1 MKTQRARGTPDEACG
16 SIIFCLLD
24 GTAENA
30 LEGLD
35 IDDLDV
41 DGGEDLIFDIL
52 DGCFPVPEAQD
63 KIGEALDDVFR
74 LRVERNEKTAV
85 YTGRCSEVFDR
96 AAREGVDLP
105 DLARGC
111 PMLRGVT
118 PE

>member
-1 MKTQRARGTPDEACG
+1 MAPSSSASLAARRR
-16 SIIFCLLD
+16 
-24 GTAENA
+24 NA

-41 DGGEDLIFDIL
+41 DGCEDLIFDIL
-52 DGCFPVPEAQD
+52 DGRFPEPEAQD

-96 AAREGVDLP
+96 AAREAPRIP
-105 DLARGC
+105 DASR
-111 PMLRGVT
+111 RQADA
-118 PE
+118 

>member
-1 MKTQRARGTPDEACG
+1 M
-16 SIIFCLLD
+16 D

-35 IDDLDV
+35 VDDIDV

-52 DGCFPVPEAQD
+52 DERFPEPEAQD
-63 KIGEALDDVFR
+63 KIGEALENVFR

-85 YTGRCSEVFDR
+85 YTGRCSEVVDR

-105 DLARGC
+105 ILARGYL
-111 PMLRGVT
+111 MLRGAKLT
-118 PE
+118 PERKAIVLAAQSKTSGQRPV